1 MPAKLNWTVKFAL
14 LGGVFVASYFFWTN
28 AEFWQWLVLLG
39 VAVSMLMQW
48 CFGWDRAQSHSMKLR
63 QPLLTL
69 VLGSAVGFM
78 LLTTAEQ
85 NLPLWLLLLLVAC
98 HFVLGSQ
105 RCDWRRNESTK

>member
-1 MPAKLNWTVKFAL
+1 MPAKLNWTIKFAL
-14 LGGVFVASYFFWTN
+14 LGGVFVASYLFWSDD
-28 AEFWQWLVLLG
+28 EFCKWLVLQG
-39 VAVSMLMQW
+39 VAVSMLTQW
-48 CFGWDRAQSHSMKLR
+48 CFGWDRAQSHSIKLQ

-85 NLPLWLLLLLVAC
+85 TLPLWLLLLLVAC

-105 RCDWRRNESTK
+105 RCDWGRDESTK

>member
-1 MPAKLNWTVKFAL
+1 MSAKLNWTVKFAL
-14 LGGVFVASYFFWTN
+14 LGGVFVASYLFWSDD
-28 AEFWQWLVLLG
+28 EFCKWLVLQG
-39 VAVSMLMQW
+39 VAVSMLTQW
-48 CFGWDRAQSHSMKLR
+48 CFGWDRAQSHSIKLQ

-85 NLPLWLLLLLVAC
+85 TLPLWLLLLLVVC

-105 RCDWRRNESTK
+105 RCDWGRDESTK